1 MRTAL
6 ELAAQGRGTTSPNPM
21 VGALVVRAGEVV
33 GRGFHEV
40 AGGPHAEVV
49 AIDAAGAQA
58 RGATLYVTLEP
69 CNHTG
74 RTPPCTLKII
84 EAGIQRV
91 VIGMQDPNPRVAGG
105 GAQFLKARGVD
116 TSLGVCAEEARQLNE
131 AFVKHVC
138 TGRPFV
144 IAKCAATLDGR
155 IATRTGD
162 SKWITGEA
170 ARAFVHELRHAVD
183 AILVGAGTVAAD
195 DPLLTA
201 RLDHR
206 RPKDPLRVVLDTHLQ
221 IAPAAR
227 VLNHTSPADTLVV
240 AGRGVPDEAKRRIA
254 RKGVR
259 VIEAAT
265 REGRVDMGALIDQL
279 GSMGV
284 ASILVEGGSRVLASA
299 FKAGIVDKV
308 CFFYAPLIL
317 GGDDGVPICRGAG
330 AEQIQHG
337 IRLNR
342 IRTRRFGDDVMIE
355 GYVTCSL
362 ESSKAWEPSPGSD
375 PPGRESG

>member
-1 MRTAL
+1 M
-6 ELAAQGRGTTSPNPM
+6 
-21 VGALVVRAGEVV
+21 VRAGEVV

-49 AIDAAGAQA
+49 AIDAAGGQA

-155 IATRTGD
+155 IATRAGD

-206 RPKDPLRVVLDTHLQ
+206 RPKDPLRVVLDTHLR

-317 GGDDGVPICRGAG
+317 GGDDGVPVCRGGG
-330 AEQIQHG
+330 AARIKDA
-337 IRLNR
+337 IRLER
-342 IRTRRFGDDVMIE
+342 IRTLRFGDDVMIE
-355 GYVTCSL
+355 GYVTCSP
-362 ESSKAWEPSPGSD
+362 ESSKDWGPSPESG
-375 PPGRESG
+375 PPGQASG